1 MANRKTVGPDG
12 LPVELLK
19 VLVDERDSDNLAS
32 FYETIV
38 AVWRRGRV
46 PQQRK
51 DATIKVLHKKKDR
64 MECGNYRGISLVA
77 HAGKV
82 LLKVIA
88 GRLGDCCER
97 EGILPEEQC
106 GFRPHCSTV
115 DMMFVMRRLQEL
127 ARKKETPLL
136 MGFIDLTKAYD
147 SVHHTP
153 VDCLGSL

>member
-1 MANRKTVGPDG
+1 MANHKAVGPDG

-32 FYETIV
+32 IYEIIV

-64 MECGNYRGISLVA
+64 TECGNYRGISLVA
-77 HAGKV
+77 HAGNV

-88 GRLGDCCER
+88 GHLSDYCER
-97 EGILPEEQC
+97 EGILPEE
-106 GFRPHCSTV
+106 
-115 DMMFVMRRLQEL
+115 
-127 ARKKETPLL
+127 
-136 MGFIDLTKAYD
+136 
-147 SVHHTP
+147 
-153 VDCLGSL
+153 